1 MAGATWEKLGARYKQ
16 KIQELQEAS
25 EHASRGPGPNPLDYS
40 EADASL
46 NMTDM
51 VRLGLD
57 SEQELREV
65 RDKIKRYV
73 DSHVESKTH
82 EELKKTYGTLL
93 YRMAVADAEIQT
105 KDKTIRQLETEIR
118 GIQEGQA
125 DFSADEMQLLNK
137 AEAWVTWQES
147 SKLHSSAGE
156 AGNNAAGFQRRA
168 ATQKR
173 TEREDPAVQLIKQDI
188 KDIFDQMDQVS
199 GESSPSSDDVRPM
212 LPKTSSEWAEQDGG
226 ELISALSPKGRANT
240 NRATPNA
247 SQDSRPYSPGVGP
260 RVLSARRALLSSSI
274 GREYANQPHSGAVV
288 SGNLED
294 YASYAVSDL
303 CSEGAVLTKPKTA
316 ATVHNA
322 VSQLPLSVQ
331 KLEAVPVVKPLPIS
345 SVPPLAPPS
354 LLSAHQGL
362 PAVRSSRSPQLLPI
376 VSPVS
381 PQLASP
387 PPVQHLLASQQP
399 VHHGHQYFQPVMAL
413 QHAGIQ
419 RQSLSASFASTPSGP
434 HLLSPRKE
442 PRPAPPLSG
451 SYTASPRQIYHKPS
465 LTPSIHTA
473 Y

>member
-25 EHASRGPGPNPLDYS
+25 EHASRGPEPNPLDYS

-105 KDKTIRQLETEIR
+105 KDNTIRQLETEIR

-168 ATQKR
+168 ATEKR
-173 TEREDPAVQLIKQDI
+173 MEREDPAVQLIKQDI

-212 LPKTSSEWAEQDGG
+212 LPKTSSAWAEQDGG

-260 RVLSARRALLSSSI
+260 RVLSARRALLRSSI

-303 CSEGAVLTKPKTA
+303 RSEGAVLTKPKTA

-362 PAVRSSRSPQLLPI
+362 PAVRSSRSPKLLPI

-413 QHAGIQ
+413 QQA
-419 RQSLSASFASTPSGP
+419 SFSSASFSSTPSGP

-451 SYTASPRQIYHKPS
+451 SYAASPRQIYHKPS